1 MRWACQSKGVL
12 VHSNLSRISTL
23 DLARG
28 LAALAVCAGHLRAAI
43 FVDYGQLQTSS
54 IFQKMFY
61 AMTSLGHEA
70 VMIFFVLSGYLV
82 GGSVLKQKNKFE
94 WLKYAI
100 TRLTRLWV
108 VLIPALFLTLII
120 DQVIQLSH
128 PEVFT
133 GTYTEMWASGPDP
146 TTFARDLHVFI
157 ANLFFQ
163 QTVFAPIFGTNA
175 PTWSLS
181 NEFYYYCLFPAFML
195 FIGYIGKRES
205 KAVRISIGCI
215 AAIALTL
222 LPIGFAEGFLV
233 FCMGALVSW
242 IKSQDA
248 KYKVRGTY
256 PMLFGC
262 AAFLFALYLS
272 KSNISL
278 RFLTKDILIGFG
290 FSLFLVSLTQ
300 AQLPFALFRRAAAFI
315 ADISYSLYLIHFPV
329 VLLIAATFYGTYQ
342 VQPDALGIT
351 QFMVLLGAVL
361 LIAVLFWWLFER
373 HTDTVRNIV
382 TAFVVSRKATHG
394 ESE

>member
-1 MRWACQSKGVL
+1 MRWDCLSKGVL
-12 VHSNLSRISTL
+12 VHSNSSRISTL

-94 WLKYAI
+94 WVKYSI

-108 VLIPALFLTLII
+108 VLIPALLLTLII

-128 PEVFT
+128 PEVFA
-133 GTYTEMWASGPDP
+133 GAYTEMWASGPDP
-146 TTFARDLHVFI
+146 ASFARDLHVFI

-195 FIGYIGKRES
+195 FIGYIGNRENRVVRVS
-205 KAVRISIGCI
+205 VGCVAVIVLS
-215 AAIALTL
+215 L
-222 LPIGFAEGFLV
+222 LPSGFAEGFLV

-242 IKSQDA
+242 IKAQGT
-248 KYKVRGTY
+248 KYKVQSTY
-256 PMLFGC
+256 PMMIGC
-262 AAFLFALYLS
+262 AVFLLALYLS
-272 KSNISL
+272 KSNISM
-278 RFLTKDILIGFG
+278 RFVTKDVLIGFG
-290 FSLFLVSLTQ
+290 FSLFLVSLIQ
-300 AQLPFALFRRAAAFI
+300 VQLPFALFRRAAAFI

-329 VLLIAATFYGTYQ
+329 VLLIAATFYGTHQ
-342 VQPDALGIT
+342 VKPDAIGIT
-351 QFMVLLGAVL
+351 QFIGLFGIVL
-361 LIAVLFWWLFER
+361 LIAVLFWGLFER
-373 HTDTVRNIV
+373 HTDTVRNKV
-382 TAFVVSRKATHG
+382 MAFVARRKATHG
-394 ESE
+394 ESA